1 MSAEAILKDS
11 KEKMQK
17 GIDFFGENLK
27 GLRAG
32 RVTPALVDSVRVD
45 AYGSPMPLNQ
55 VATISMPE
63 PRQLLVK
70 PFDPSMCT
78 AIEKGILKSDLG
90 ITPATDGKVVR
101 LNVPMMSQE
110 QRDKMSARVKE
121 LAEQARVTVRN
132 IRRDQNKATDATAK
146 DHELSE
152 DQARDLKDEIQTLTK
167 NSEAEIDKLADA
179 RVQEIQ
185 DS

>member
-1 MSAEAILKDS
+1 MTGDTILADS
-11 KEKMQK
+11 RDKMRK
-17 GIDFFGENLK
+17 GVEFFGENLK

-32 RVTPALVDSVRVD
+32 RVTPALVDNVRVD

-55 VATISMPE
+55 LATVSVPE

-90 ITPATDGKVVR
+90 ITPETDGKVVR
-101 LNVPMMSQE
+101 LNVPMMSGE
-110 QRDKMSARVKE
+110 QREKMAGRVKD

-132 IRRDQNKATDATAK
+132 IRRDQNKEIEAARK
-146 DHELSE
+146 DGDLSE
-152 DQARDLKDEIQTLTK
+152 DQEHDLKEEINKLTK
-167 NSEAEIDKLADA
+167 EMEAQIEKLQDA
-179 RVQEIQ
+179 RIKEIQ